1 MLFACFS
8 MLPVL
13 ITAFILTYE
22 SMRDKWYMKALFYLS
37 VGNFLFQQLL
47 QITGLVYYMQMITA
61 VHFLFLLI
69 LAGLIAGFVKMC
81 SHQGVSVFS

>member
-37 VGNFLFQQLL
+37 VGNFLIQQLL
-47 QITGLVYYMQMITA
+47 QITGLVYYMQMITDVYKRQFPMYGKRPA
-61 VHFLFLLI
+61 AF
-69 LAGLIAGFVKMC
+69 G
-81 SHQGVSVFS
+81 S